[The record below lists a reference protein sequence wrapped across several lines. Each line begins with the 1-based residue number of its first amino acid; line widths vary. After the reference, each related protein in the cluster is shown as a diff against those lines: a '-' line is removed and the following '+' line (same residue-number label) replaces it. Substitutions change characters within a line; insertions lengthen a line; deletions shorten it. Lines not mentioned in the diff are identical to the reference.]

1 MSDHVTG
8 EEEWSRP
15 LVATLLWGLAAGAHP
30 PQPGCQSLKAPTFP
44 ASAVMPR
51 IPRRLDAFVA
61 ECAPLLSRLAEQDPA
76 GPVPPALVGVVEAIQ
91 AEWGKEGGHAWERV
105 GDELSA
111 LSLRILVGR
120 VADSRGGE

>member
-1 MSDHVTG
+1 MVASSGGGSAVG
-8 EEEWSRP
+8 PGSRCSS
-15 LVATLLWGLAAGAHP
+15 P
-30 PQPGCQSLKAPTFP
+30 PTRLPVPHSPPIPCL

-91 AEWGKEGGHAWERV
+91 AEWGKEGGQAWERV

-120 VADSRGGE
+120 AADRRGGG